1 MAEYLIQDVTLIN
14 IAEAIRN
21 KTGKT
26 GTITPAGMATEISL
40 ISGGGGM
47 ESVTTESEMDAKLVA
62 TNVGKVY
69 KYTGTTANKYTPGD
83 IYIIE
88 EV

>member
-1 MAEYLIQDVTLIN
+1 MAEYLIQGATLVN

-40 ISGGGGM
+40 ISGGGM
-47 ESVTTESEMDAKLVA
+47 ENVATESEMDAKLVA
-62 TNVGKVY
+62 TNVGKIY